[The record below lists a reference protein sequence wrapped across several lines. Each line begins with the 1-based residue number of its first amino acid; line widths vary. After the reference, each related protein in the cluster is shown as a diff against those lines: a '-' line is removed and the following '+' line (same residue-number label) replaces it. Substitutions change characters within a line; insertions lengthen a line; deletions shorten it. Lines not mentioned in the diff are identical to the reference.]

1 MRLGGVPFLK
11 ASGNVYVGNPET
23 CRRFLS
29 ALVWM
34 TKEGATWRGWFRKSV
49 AIGIVSIAASVDG
62 AMPVSLKNFMNIS
75 MMRVKSLRASLIRRS
90 CGHIHL
96 RQGSPKK
103 TADRFPRKHSVGVMV
118 ALRRNSML
126 R

>member
-1 MRLGGVPFLK
+1 
-11 ASGNVYVGNPET
+11 
-23 CRRFLS
+23 
-29 ALVWM
+29 M

-103 TADRFPRKHSVGVMV
+103 NGGQVSTEALGGSHGGFTTKLNAAVSDRFRFP
-118 ALRRNSML
+118 LRFIL
-126 R
+126 TAGAT